1 MKIALLEDSYLL
13 REHICRY
20 FRLKKYEI
28 DSFENGEEILEA
40 NLKEY
45 DIFILDINV
54 PEIDGFEVA
63 KYFLDVELKTP
74 IVFISSYTSIEY
86 IKQAFELGASDFVKK
101 PFELAELEIR
111 VNHILKPFL
120 QNVKLNNNLN
130 YHIDERILLKNDK
143 EIKLTK
149 VQHKILTLLI
159 KNMNNLVTYDNLR
172 DYIWDDKE
180 INDNTIASHMRDLR
194 KKIEDE
200 LIENIKGEG
209 YLLKRYKNERNF

>member
-86 IKQAFELGASDFVKK
+86 IKKAFELGASDVVKK

>member
-86 IKQAFELGASDFVKK
+86 IKKAFELGASDFVKK